1 MKYVVVSQRLEQ
13 DHVGVEVQNEV
24 TLAVHITSQL
34 SPATGEVKRL
44 VSFVGQRHI
53 HEVRGVWLCVGLISL
68 KRIRRRTAGGRKFVR
83 GWLEHHN
90 FTGDSINDLLMQ
102 LQLLFHVYICSR

>member
-24 TLAVHITSQL
+24 TLAVQITSQL

-53 HEVRGVWLCVGLISL
+53 HEVRGVGVVVC
-68 KRIRRRTAGGRKFVR
+68 RIDFTETNPQANGGRKKVR
-83 GWLEHHN
+83 SGLA
-90 FTGDSINDLLMQ
+90 
-102 LQLLFHVYICSR
+102 